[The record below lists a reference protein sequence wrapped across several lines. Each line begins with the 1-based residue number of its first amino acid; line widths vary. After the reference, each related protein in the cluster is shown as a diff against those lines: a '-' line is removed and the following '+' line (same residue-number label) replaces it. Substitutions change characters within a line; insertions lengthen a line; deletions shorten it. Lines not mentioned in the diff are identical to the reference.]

1 MAQIT
6 STDRRESP
14 TTKPAMPFNKFDL
27 IGGAVLIVAVCA
39 FCAAIVGVTVWW
51 LYA

>member
-6 STDRRESP
+6 STDRRKPP
-14 TTKPAMPFNKFDL
+14 TAMPFNKFDL